1 MRGVCVVMSVTRIPD
16 HGVEGFFVGPGSATQ
31 IGVEFLGAKFR
42 GGDGEADI
50 FLAGGFALFLP
61 ARTDFDALGQNPEV
75 RLAVR
80 GFLLV
85 WHDVDL
91 GLDAD
96 GAQVALVTTVVFFA
110 DITDCSHLK
119 SPIGCSLGNH
129 SPAMRDR
136 RWPPPAA

>member
-1 MRGVCVVMSVTRIPD
+1 MRGVCVMVSVTRIPD
-16 HGVEGFFVGPGSATQ
+16 HGVEVFFVGPGSTAQ
-31 IGVEFLGAKFR
+31 IGVEFLGAGFR

-61 ARTDFDALGQNPEV
+61 ARTDFDTLGQNPEV

-85 WHDVDL
+85 WHDVNF

-96 GAQVALVTTVVFFA
+96 DAQVALVHHRFLCGHNRLQSFEISYWMFA
-110 DITDCSHLK
+110 WEPFPGD
-119 SPIGCSLGNH
+119 
-129 SPAMRDR
+129 A
-136 RWPPPAA
+136 

>member
-1 MRGVCVVMSVTRIPD
+1 MPW
-16 HGVEGFFVGPGSATQ
+16 
-31 IGVEFLGAKFR
+31 
-42 GGDGEADI
+42 
-50 FLAGGFALFLP
+50 
-61 ARTDFDALGQNPEV
+61 GQNPEV

-119 SPIGCSLGNH
+119 SPLDVRLGTI
-129 SPAMRDR
+129 PR
-136 RWPPPAA
+136 RCVTGDGRRPQPESKH

>member
-1 MRGVCVVMSVTRIPD
+1 MRGLCVTVSVARIPD
-16 HGVEGFFVGPGSATQ
+16 HGIKVFFVGPGSAAQ

-61 ARTDFDALGQNPEV
+61 ACTDFDAYFRYLGQNPEIG
-75 RLAVR
+75 LAVR

-96 GAQVALVTTVVFFA
+96 GAQVA
-110 DITDCSHLK
+110 
-119 SPIGCSLGNH
+119 
-129 SPAMRDR
+129 PAKGM
-136 RWPPPAA
+136 